1 MNGTDPAFYRRLAEL
16 VEAGEPCATA
26 QIIRVNGSIPNELG
40 ARMLVN
46 KQGDLEAGTIG
57 GGQIE
62 FQTLSACK
70 LAIEEERT
78 HTFTAKLT
86 EKESGGIGM
95 MCGGQVEVFIEVH
108 VAEARL
114 FLCGAGHI
122 NLALARF
129 SRGLGWRVT
138 VIDDRPEWANAH
150 NFPEAKVIVARP
162 EAVLTTLGLDKRSW
176 VVVGTRDR
184 DTEVIVEAAKT
195 PARYIGVV
203 ASKRKAIQI
212 VKHLAVR
219 DEPGFDL
226 DKLLPRLHGPIG
238 LALGGR
244 SPEAVALSIMAEL
257 QALRHDQPATSMRV
271 SPDDLSSHAARKAAA
286 SASAAVGER
295 PPGEPDD
302 PSA

>member
-1 MNGTDPAFYRRLAEL
+1 MNGTDPAFFRRLAEL

-46 KQGDLEAGTIG
+46 NHGMLEAGTIG

-62 FQTLSACK
+62 YQTLAACK

-78 HTFTAKLT
+78 HTFQAKLT
-86 EKESGGIGM
+86 EHEAGGIGM

-108 VAEARL
+108 LAEARL

-122 NLALARF
+122 NLALARI

-138 VIDDRPEWANAH
+138 VIDDRADWANAD
-150 NFPEAKVIVARP
+150 NYPGAKLILARP
-162 EAVLTTLGLDKRSW
+162 EDVLASLGLDRRSW

-184 DTEVIVEAAKT
+184 DTEVIVQAAKT
-195 PARYIGVV
+195 AARYIGVV

-212 VKHLAVR
+212 IKHLAARNEVAVSPLAAVAG
-219 DEPGFDL
+219 EAAAGSGFSL
-226 DKLLPRLHGPIG
+226 DALLPRFHAPIG

-257 QALRHDQPATSMRV
+257 QALRHDQPATAMRV
-271 SPDDLSSHAARKAAA
+271 SPEELAGYAAR
-286 SASAAVGER
+286 R
-295 PPGEPDD
+295 TR
-302 PSA
+302 

>member
-46 KQGDLEAGTIG
+46 RHGALEAGTIG

-62 FQTLSACK
+62 FQTLGACK
-70 LAIEEERT
+70 LAIEEEHT
-78 HTFTAKLT
+78 HTFQAKLT
-86 EKESGGIGM
+86 ETEAGGIGM

-108 VAEARL
+108 LAEARL

-122 NLALARF
+122 NLALARI

-138 VIDDRPEWANAH
+138 VIDDRADWANAD
-150 NFPEAKVIVARP
+150 NYPNTKVIIARP
-162 EAVLTTLGLDKRSW
+162 EDVLATLGLDRRSW

-184 DTEVIVEAAKT
+184 DTEVIVQAAKT
-195 PARYIGVV
+195 QARYIGVV

-212 VKHLAVR
+212 VKHLAAR
-219 DEPGFDL
+219 DEPGLAL
-226 DKLLPRLHGPIG
+226 DSLLPRLHAPIG

-257 QALRHDQPATSMRV
+257 QALRHERPATPMRV
-271 SPDDLSSHAARKAAA
+271 PPEDLA
-286 SASAAVGER
+286 SFAGSKHI
-295 PPGEPDD
+295 
-302 PSA
+302 S